1 MNAIYLLS
9 TDSYEKIYGE
19 PERIDISRL
28 VDICGPTQTAETIA
42 VNPDVLNEVD
52 VILSGWGCARM
63 DEEFLRH
70 APRLKIV
77 LYGAGS
83 VKGFVTD
90 AFWERGICLVGG
102 WAANAVP
109 VAEYVLSQILFCL
122 KHGWQFA
129 LRIRDEGMYPQC
141 WNVPGAYDSTV
152 GIISLGQTG
161 RKTAELL
168 RPFDLE
174 VLAYDPF
181 VSPKDAAGLKLTM
194 RSLEEIFERSDV
206 VSLHTP
212 NLPETQ
218 GMIRGEHFEA
228 MKPGATFINSGR
240 GAVVREDE
248 MIEVLSR
255 RPEDLFAVLDVTHPE
270 PPAVGSPLYTLPNV
284 VLTPHMAGAM
294 SSECRR
300 NGRYMVEE
308 LERFLDDRPLRYEIK
323 REHVARLA

>member
-109 VAEYVLSQILFCL
+109 VAEYVTCS
-122 KHGWQFA
+122 
-129 LRIRDEGMYPQC
+129 M
-141 WNVPGAYDSTV
+141 
-152 GIISLGQTG
+152 
-161 RKTAELL
+161 TA
-168 RPFDLE
+168 
-174 VLAYDPF
+174 
-181 VSPKDAAGLKLTM
+181 
-194 RSLEEIFERSDV
+194 
-206 VSLHTP
+206 
-212 NLPETQ
+212 
-218 GMIRGEHFEA
+218 
-228 MKPGATFINSGR
+228 
-240 GAVVREDE
+240 
-248 MIEVLSR
+248 
-255 RPEDLFAVLDVTHPE
+255 
-270 PPAVGSPLYTLPNV
+270 
-284 VLTPHMAGAM
+284 
-294 SSECRR
+294 
-300 NGRYMVEE
+300 
-308 LERFLDDRPLRYEIK
+308 
-323 REHVARLA
+323 